1 MENMDMNEIIM
12 NDAVEEATEAVTS
25 SKNGIKT
32 GIKTGL
38 IVGGAMV
45 AGAMLWEQVVK
56 PIGRNWSKGLHQY
69 WQKKALKSKKVKEDV
84 DLEDMEIEDIP
95 EVE

>member
-1 MENMDMNEIIM
+1 MENMDMNEIIT

-25 SKNGIKT
+25 GKNGV
-32 GIKTGL
+32 KTGL

-45 AGAMLWEQVVK
+45 VGAVLWEQVVK
-56 PIGRNWSKGLHQY
+56 PIGRKVRNKIAREITR
-69 WQKKALKSKKVKEDV
+69 KKALKAKKAKEEV